1 MVVGLLPTEAGFE
14 RLGCCGESLPGSPL
28 EGEGVTTT
36 IKAASNPSFF
46 GAVWGLGLERN
57 APSFLKI
64 LKFSP
69 PAGVAT
75 SEWQHFPRKPKRW
88 LVWVKRGNGGGSSE
102 EKRQV
107 AGFLHQNSTRSG
119 ITLIG
124 HFLTK
129 IFLHSQQREAK
140 DSSWSKTQNRF
151 SIFVSFSKTSQS
163 INNQLGKQSNHI
175 GLSRIARTIGLSRS
189 FVLSNVNFLK

>member
-1 MVVGLLPTEAGFE
+1 MLPTEAGFE

-64 LKFSP
+64 LRFSP

-119 ITLIG
+119 ITPIG

-129 IFLHSQQREAK
+129 IFLHSQQREANILLGVK
-140 DSSWSKTQNRF
+140 HRIGFQFLFLFPKQ
-151 SIFVSFSKTSQS
+151 V
-163 INNQLGKQSNHI
+163 NQ
-175 GLSRIARTIGLSRS
+175 
-189 FVLSNVNFLK
+189 

>member
-1 MVVGLLPTEAGFE
+1 MGGLGVSCSMVVGFLPTEAGFE

-46 GAVWGLGLERN
+46 GAVWGLGPERN
-57 APSFLKI
+57 PPSFLKI
-64 LKFSP
+64 LNFSP

-119 ITLIG
+119 ITLLDQNIPS
-124 HFLTK
+124 LTAEGSK
-129 IFLHSQQREAK
+129 IFLLE
-140 DSSWSKTQNRF
+140 
-151 SIFVSFSKTSQS
+151 
-163 INNQLGKQSNHI
+163 
-175 GLSRIARTIGLSRS
+175 
-189 FVLSNVNFLK
+189 